1 MSHPYGIIGYNEN
14 ETKGNKMNFNKQ
26 IKSELWDVYYKLEEA
41 GASKVV
47 KYAIIDV
54 MILMDKEEEKKLE
67 KKEISAS

>member
-1 MSHPYGIIGYNEN
+1 
-14 ETKGNKMNFNKQ
+14 MNFNKQ

-41 GASKVV
+41 GASQVV

>member
-1 MSHPYGIIGYNEN
+1 MNV
-14 ETKGNKMNFNKQ
+14 NKK

-54 MILMDKEEEKKLE
+54 MVLMDKKEEKKLE
-67 KKEISAS
+67 KKELSVSE

>member
-1 MSHPYGIIGYNEN
+1 MNV
-14 ETKGNKMNFNKQ
+14 NKK

-54 MILMDKEEEKKLE
+54 MVFMDKEAENSEKSE
-67 KKEISAS
+67 VCS

>member
-1 MSHPYGIIGYNEN
+1 
-14 ETKGNKMNFNKQ
+14 MNFNKQ

-54 MILMDKEEEKKLE
+54 MIMMDKEEEKKE
-67 KKEISAS
+67 EVKC